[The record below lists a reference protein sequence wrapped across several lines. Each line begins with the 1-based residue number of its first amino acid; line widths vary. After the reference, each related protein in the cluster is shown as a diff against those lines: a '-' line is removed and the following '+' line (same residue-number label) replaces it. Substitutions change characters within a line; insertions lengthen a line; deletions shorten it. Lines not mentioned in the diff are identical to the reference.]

1 MKLLSVILSLI
12 LIFQVMPAGVFANEI
27 SEEELVTVA
36 EEVTETTVEAELAE
50 TEMTEETV
58 VESSEAEDVIEE
70 VPAETAEEISEELT
84 DAAEETAHADEET
97 LAITE
102 TEMIEETTQTEE
114 AVPSEETVPAEEET
128 AVTEEE
134 TEEEN
139 EEAAWNSY
147 TLYNYISVN
156 NGKSYVSLNT
166 QENGISAP
174 KTAAEFHRENGN
186 KRYNLS
192 ASEYEIADY
201 DLTSLVFTTGGFSFV
216 EQSVAKEGQPYFIAR
231 LDRVEAVA
239 AANFR
244 ASSSV
249 KGIESFTSLD
259 SSNITFH
266 RNWYLT
272 LVTPMTNNKLLT
284 GVRLGD
290 GKNGNGDG
298 KYYGLAFTENF
309 QAVDSRFIP
318 FGTKLSA
325 DQYSIADYDF
335 TDLTLEYKGET
346 YAYRPNG
353 PVAGDGKDFHYYTVS
368 FMKVDKL
375 NKSTYGGGYLAE
387 NWPAWGLI
395 NSSVAGKDGYPY
407 QEGYYHRDYQATLM
421 VADAPEVIEEAAP
434 VVEEEPVIEENTS
447 VVEEIAP
454 ATEEEI
460 ALIVEGETVIEETAP
475 VVEEEPVI
483 EEIAPVIEEEAIVK
497 ETESII
503 EEDTAVEEIDSVV
516 EAGTVAEETATVTE
530 EEPVV
535 EETAPVVEEETVA
548 EEIESVNEE
557 NAAAEEFAVNNETPA
572 AAEIAETYSAP
583 YSPVVRPV
591 EEEQETVEETQ
602 KPAAPARPIV
612 QVIEETLVP
621 MAAPEEARNVWALVN
636 LLSMA
641 LTAFI
646 SLFMMINSF
655 NADKVDNDESESR
668 NWSRFLGIIPAAA
681 AFIAFVITENHKKG
695 IVFADKWTPFMIMFL
710 LVDGALALLSRKD
723 KEGRNA

>member
-50 TEMTEETV
+50 TEMTEETA

-128 AVTEEE
+128 AVTEEETEEEASAIEAE

-335 TDLTLEYKGET
+335 TNLTLEYKGET

-421 VADAPEVIEEAAP
+421 VADAPEVIEEAVP

-454 ATEEEI
+454 ETEEEI

-497 ETESII
+497 ETESVI
-503 EEDTAVEEIDSVV
+503 EEDTAVEEI
-516 EAGTVAEETATVTE
+516 AT
-530 EEPVV
+530 
-535 EETAPVVEEETVA
+535 VVEEETTIEEISPAVEEETVI
-548 EEIESVNEE
+548 EEIESVIEE
-557 NAAAEEFAVNNETPA
+557 ETAVEAIAVIEAVPA
-572 AAEIAETYSAP
+572 TEVIAKTYSVSNAP
-583 YSPVVRPV
+583 VARPV
-591 EEEQETVEETQ
+591 AEEQETVEETP
-602 KPAAPARPIV
+602 KAGAPVKPIV

-655 NADKVDNDESESR
+655 NADKEDNDESESR

-695 IVFADKWTPFMIMFL
+695 IVFADKWTPFMIIFL